1 MKNPG
6 TTKTRR
12 WQTRSNLGLLLNK
25 YLCTWCMKP
34 EDEKHRGRGI
44 WHIFQKMDAWD
55 AFKNDAM
62 YLEDVS
68 MKEWL
73 LTFIRSTPYPL
84 AAEIHYHRSCWRMNV
99 INNLST
105 GQEDQTLHINHV
117 QLSEV

>member
-1 MKNPG
+1 MN
-6 TTKTRR
+6 
-12 WQTRSNLGLLLNK
+12 
-25 YLCTWCMKP
+25 P

-44 WHIFQKMDAWD
+44 WHILQKMDAWG
-55 AFKNDAM
+55 AFKNHTM

-73 LTFIRSTPYPL
+73 LTFISSTPYPL

-99 INNLST
+99 INNLLT
-105 GQEDQTLHINHV
+105 VQEDPTLHINHV